1 MHAEARCV
9 QRLVGLL
16 WKLGF
21 KKPDKHPCNTARAN
35 ENVSINATLAQTATM
50 LAADPAAV
58 ASVPCV
64 ADILRRLKPRKDV

>member
-1 MHAEARCV
+1 M
-9 QRLVGLL
+9 QRLVALL
-16 WKLGF
+16 WSKF

-58 ASVPCV
+58 ASVQCV
-64 ADILRRLKPRKDV
+64 ADILRRLTDDV